1 MTLKPLLT
9 LLTDFGLMDPFA
21 AEMKAVIYSIC
32 PDAHIIDITHLVE
45 KFDIRMGSFILAG
58 SVPYFPSGTVH
69 VAVVDPGVGSER
81 RAITIETERS
91 ILVGPDNGVLI
102 PAAQREGLL
111 HVYELKN
118 TSLMRQDVSATFH
131 GRDIF
136 APTAAHLACGTP
148 CTECGPEI
156 SDFIKPSFTEPKFNR
171 SGAVCEVL
179 HVDRFGNVVSNI
191 SHTQLSKLGLRQG
204 DEVSLNLKRKHFKA
218 RFVRTYADLRGNELG
233 VLVGSHGFLEV
244 AMKEKS
250 AAKRVRVKSG
260 YVLRVTGG

>member
-9 LLTDFGLMDPFA
+9 LLTDFGLKDPFA

-45 KFDIRMGSFILAG
+45 KFDVRMGSFILTS
-58 SVPYFPSGTVH
+58 SVPYFPAGTVH

-81 RAITIETERS
+81 RAIAIETERS

-102 PAAQREGLL
+102 PAARREGVL

-136 APTAAHLACGTP
+136 APAAAHLACGTP
-148 CTECGPEI
+148 CAKCGPEI
-156 SDFIKPSFTEPKFNR
+156 SDFIKPSFAEPKFDR
-171 SGAVCEVL
+171 FGAVCEVL
-179 HVDRFGNVVSNI
+179 HVDSFGNVVTNI
-191 SHTQLSKLGLRQG
+191 PHTQLSKLGLRRG
-204 DEVSLNLKRKHFKA
+204 DEVSLILKGRHFKA
-218 RFVRTYADLRGNELG
+218 RFVRTYADLGANELG
-233 VLVGSHGFLEV
+233 VLVSSHGFLEV
-244 AMKEKS
+244 SMKEKS
-250 AAKRVRVKSG
+250 AAKRIQAKSG
-260 YVLRVTGG
+260 YELRVIGA